1 MWKNIWD
8 KKGLNISN
16 NLTLSDLISIDG
28 FDSSGKEVLNE
39 NAWIEYINYIGDVI
53 DIKNKNSILEI
64 ACGSGVFLKV
74 LKSIVSDNTKLYG
87 FDYSNNLINIAKTV
101 IDDCNLCCDEAINID
116 ILFNTSFDLIFCN
129 SAFHYFNDKE
139 YAYSVIKKSYSILSK
154 GGSLAFLDIN
164 DEAKMDTYYKVR
176 FAEIGEEEYKK
187 KYEGLNQLFFTK
199 EELFNLLVS
208 LGFRK
213 IIIEDQNISGY
224 TNNQYRFN
232 IFAVNK
238 I

>member
-1 MWKNIWD
+1 M
-8 KKGLNISN
+8 
-16 NLTLSDLISIDG
+16 
-28 FDSSGKEVLNE
+28 
-39 NAWIEYINYIGDVI
+39 
-53 DIKNKNSILEI
+53 
-64 ACGSGVFLKV
+64 
-74 LKSIVSDNTKLYG
+74 
-87 FDYSNNLINIAKTV
+87 
-101 IDDCNLCCDEAINID
+101 
-116 ILFNTSFDLIFCN
+116 
-129 SAFHYFNDKE
+129 
-139 YAYSVIKKSYSILSK
+139 SK

-164 DEAKMDTYYKVR
+164 DQSKMDTYYKVR

-232 IFAVNK
+232 VFAVNK

>member
-39 NAWIEYINYIGDVI
+39 NAWIEYVNYIDDVI
-53 DIKNKNSILEI
+53 DIRNKKSILEI
-64 ACGSGVFLKV
+64 ACGSGAFLKV

-116 ILFNTSFDLIFCN
+116 ILFNTYFDFIFCN

-139 YAYSVIKKSYSILSK
+139 YTYSVIKKSYNILSK

-164 DEAKMDTYYKVR
+164 DQSKMDTYYKVR

-213 IIIEDQNISGY
+213 IIIEDHNISGY
-224 TNNQYRFN
+224 TNNQYRLN
-232 IFAVNK
+232 VFAVNK